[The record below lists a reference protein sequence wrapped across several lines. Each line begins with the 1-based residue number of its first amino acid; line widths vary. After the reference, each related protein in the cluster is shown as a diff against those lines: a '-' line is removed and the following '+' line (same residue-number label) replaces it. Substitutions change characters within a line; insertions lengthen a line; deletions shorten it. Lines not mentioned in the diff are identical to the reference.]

1 MFNWLF
7 GKNLS
12 QRLKEPAAEMESI
25 DAQITTNTEVIAQK
39 KLELQRINENIDR
52 LQKSTKQE
60 EN

>member
-1 MFNWLF
+1 MLNWLF
-7 GKNLS
+7 GENLS
-12 QRLKEPAAEMESI
+12 QRLKELAAEMESI
-25 DAQITTNTEVIAQK
+25 DAQITTNTEVMPRK

>member
-12 QRLKEPAAEMESI
+12 QRLKELAAEMESI

>member
-12 QRLKEPAAEMESI
+12 QRLKELAAEIESI

>member
-1 MFNWLF
+1 
-7 GKNLS
+7 
-12 QRLKEPAAEMESI
+12 MESI

-39 KLELQRINENIDR
+39 KLELQRINENINR